1 MYPRD
6 MEWLNYHHLYYF
18 WIVAR
23 EGTISRACK
32 KLRLAQPTIS
42 RQLAQLEGNLDE
54 QLFIRSGRTL
64 ELTETG
70 RLVFEYADE
79 IFPVGHELMEVLR
92 GRPRGRP
99 TRFQVGIS
107 DAIPKLVAFRILE
120 PALNMDLPVQ
130 LVCHEAGPQELLM
143 KLAEHTLDMVLTD
156 APLSSAAY
164 KTRAFNHQLGSCGAT
179 VFASPRVAP
188 KLRRNFPHSLDGQP
202 FLLPLPGS
210 DLRRSLDD
218 WFDRNGVHPLIVGEF
233 QDSALLKAFGQAGSG
248 VFVGP
253 SAIEAEI
260 RKQYKVSVVGRV
272 ESTVERF
279 YAISLERKVRHP
291 AVLAVTEAAR
301 RELF

>member
-1 MYPRD
+1 

-18 WIVAR
+18 WTVAK
-23 EGTISRACK
+23 EGTIARACE

-42 RQLAQLEGNLDE
+42 RQLAQLEENLDQ
-54 QLFIRSGRTL
+54 QLFTRSGRTL

-120 PALNMDLPVQ
+120 PALSMDLPVQ

-164 KTRAFNHQLGSCGAT
+164 RKRVFNHQLGSCGVT
-179 VFASPRVAP
+179 VFADANVARQ
-188 KLRRNFPHSLDGQP
+188 LRRNFPRSLDGQP

-210 DLRRSLDD
+210 VLRRSLDD
-218 WFDRNGVHPLIVGEF
+218 WFHRNEIHPLIVGEF

-248 VFVGP
+248 AFVGP

-260 RKQYKVSVVGRV
+260 RKQYNVSVVGRV
-272 ESTVERF
+272 ESIVERF

-291 AVLAVTEAAR
+291 AVLAVTEKAR

>member
-1 MYPRD
+1 

-18 WIVAR
+18 WTVAK
-23 EGTISRACK
+23 EGTISRACE

-42 RQLAQLEGNLDE
+42 RQLAQLEENLDE
-54 QLFIRSGRTL
+54 QLFDRSGRTL

-99 TRFQVGIS
+99 TRFLVGIS
-107 DAIPKLVAFRILE
+107 DGIPKLVAFRILE
-120 PALNMDLPVQ
+120 PVLRMGVPVQ
-130 LVCHEAGPQELLM
+130 LVCQEAGPEELLR
-143 KLAEHTLDMVLTD
+143 KLSEHTLDMVLTD

-179 VFASPRVAP
+179 VFAAPRVAR

-210 DLRRSLDD
+210 ALRRSLDD
-218 WFDRNGVHPLIVGEF
+218 WFDRNEVRPLIVGEF
-233 QDSALLKAFGQAGSG
+233 QDSALLKAFAQAGSG
-248 VFVGP
+248 AFVGP

-260 RKQYKVSVVGRV
+260 RNQYKVAAVGHV
-272 ESTVERF
+272 ESIVERF

-291 AVLAVTEAAR
+291 AVLAVTEKAR

>member
-1 MYPRD
+1 MYHHA

-18 WIVAR
+18 WTVAR
-23 EGTISRACK
+23 EGTISRACE

-42 RQLAQLEGNLDE
+42 RQLAQLEESLDE
-54 QLFIRSGRTL
+54 QLFIRSGRNL

-70 RLVFEYADE
+70 RLVFEYAEE
-79 IFPVGHELMEVLR
+79 IFPVGRELMEVLR
-92 GRPRGRP
+92 GKPRGRP

-107 DAIPKLVAFRILE
+107 DGIPKLVAFRILE

-130 LVCHEAGPQELLM
+130 LVCHEAGSQELLM
-143 KLAEHTLDMVLTD
+143 KLSEHALDMVLTD
-156 APLSSAAY
+156 APSSSAAY
-164 KTRAFNHQLGSCGAT
+164 KTRAFSHQLGSCGVM
-179 VFASPRVAP
+179 VFAAPNVAR
-188 KLRRNFPHSLDGQP
+188 KLRRNFPQSLDGHP

-210 DLRRSLDD
+210 ALRRSLDD
-218 WFDRNGVHPLIVGEF
+218 WFHLNGVHPQIVGEF

-248 VFVGP
+248 AFVGP

-260 RKQYKVSVVGRV
+260 RQQYNVSVVGQV

-291 AVLAVTEAAR
+291 AVLAVTENAR
-301 RELF
+301 RTLF